1 MPFLKDRSK
10 VKQSRSERLDIE
22 TSRQGL
28 RHKIFNTLGDM
39 YVGEWDY
46 NKKQG
51 KGALLSRFGQL
62 YEGDFYKGY
71 REGFGVLSTFVP
83 ESKTFTLDYRGD
95 WKGGY
100 MHGHGLRTYRDG
112 SFYIGF
118 FKRSKRNGYGQ
129 LWNTDCSFY
138 DGNWLNDKF
147 HDEGMFI
154 FQNGNR
160 YEGEW
165 KDGLKHGKGRYF
177 HMDSGQMQEGVW
189 FEDMCVYSTII
200 DIPYRHCSIS
210 PTKYP
215 INEVELKHP
224 EALCTSQAKL
234 ALDGKGNIC
243 SFTSVVQEQGE
254 ATQQCSEELNITL
267 R

>member
-51 KGALLSRFGQL
+51 KGALLARFGKL
-62 YEGDFYKGY
+62 YEGDFYKGR

-83 ESKTFTLDYRGD
+83 ESRTFTLDYRGE
-95 WKGGY
+95 WRGGH
-100 MHGHGLRTYRDG
+100 MHGRGLRTYPNG
-112 SFYIGF
+112 SFYIGNF
-118 FKRSKRNGYGQ
+118 RWSKRNGQGQ

-138 DGNWLNDKF
+138 DGNWLHDKI
-147 HDEGMFI
+147 HGEGMFI

-160 YEGEW
+160 YEGYWEN
-165 KDGLKHGKGRYF
+165 GLKHGKGRYF

-189 FEDMCVYSTII
+189 YEDMCVYSTII
-200 DIPYRHCSIS
+200 DMPYRQSCIL

-215 INEVELKHP
+215 INEVELEDP
-224 EALCTSQAKL
+224 ENMCQKQEEL
-234 ALDGKGNIC
+234 ALEGIGNEC
-243 SFTSVVQEQGE
+243 SFILVETPKPD
-254 ATQQCSEELNITL
+254 TSEESLL
-267 R
+267 